1 MENQTPNN
9 EVAKGVRKFTLAP
22 CYACAIALSLTL
34 IGCQNADDQYQ
45 VVTEEISQPAES
57 HLNEEAET
65 AQTATDSDA
74 QIFSPQP
81 IPEDSSPN
89 MNDRE
94 DENSAEVVIDS
105 QSTTEQTSVA
115 KDSDTSSNSEDA
127 GGNQE
132 EVRTTEKV
140 QGFINLEEEI
150 ARQERLK
157 KLGLGESIE
166 PAEPREPKLLVEERE
181 FSKERESDAWRVSY
195 DDLDLLKILNME
207 PVPLNA
213 VDYLPDWLTQL
224 EGKRVILRGWMFPPD
239 RSEGIKGFIFVRDN
253 QVCCFGPNAKAYDK
267 LTARLKSGT
276 TSKFI
281 QGRPFD
287 VIGTFKIDPWIE
299 DERDLKTGEF
309 IEKIGMLYHL
319 EDAEIVDKK

>member
-1 MENQTPNN
+1 MDNQTLNY
-9 EVAKGVRKFTLAP
+9 EVTQDVKTFTFAP
-22 CYACAIALSLTL
+22 CHAFVIALSLTL
-34 IGCQNADDQYQ
+34 SGCQNSDDQYQ
-45 VVTEEISQPAES
+45 VVTEEISQPAITQP
-57 HLNEEAET
+57 NEETESAE
-65 AQTATDSDA
+65 TATDSDTHNLS
-74 QIFSPQP
+74 QQTQP
-81 IPEDSSPN
+81 GDSSPV
-89 MNDRE
+89 MTETEGD
-94 DENSAEVVIDS
+94 NSVEVSSDH
-105 QSTTEQTSVA
+105 QSTTEQTS
-115 KDSDTSSNSEDA
+115 DSTASHASSNKEETTASP
-127 GGNQE
+127 E

-181 FSKERESDAWRVSY
+181 FSKERDSDAWRASY

-213 VDYLPDWLTQL
+213 VDYLPHWLTQL

-267 LTARLKSGT
+267 LTVRLKSGT

-287 VIGTFKIDPWIE
+287 VVGTFKIDPWIE

-309 IEKIGMLYHL
+309 IEKVGMLYHL